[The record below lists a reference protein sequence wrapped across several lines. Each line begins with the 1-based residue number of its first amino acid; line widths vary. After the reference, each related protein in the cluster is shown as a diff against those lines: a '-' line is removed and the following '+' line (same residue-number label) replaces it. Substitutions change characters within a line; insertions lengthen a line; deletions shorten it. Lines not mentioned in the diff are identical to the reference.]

1 MSQDVGEF
9 LFLANIEL
17 IPLTNFSYYVT
28 IWLHNMNPA
37 SYHAISDHTRRQI
50 LDLLQKESL
59 TAGVIAQR
67 FTKISRPAVSKH
79 LAVLRRSKLVLIRK
93 QGRERIYTLNAAPLK
108 EISDWVNRYQTFWD
122 EQLQSFKNYVESDPK
137 QEVNHDEES

>member
-1 MSQDVGEF
+1 
-9 LFLANIEL
+9 
-17 IPLTNFSYYVT
+17 
-28 IWLHNMNPA
+28 MNPA
-37 SYHAISDHTRRQI
+37 SYHAISDQTRRQI

-67 FTKISRPAVSKH
+67 FQKISRPAVSKH

-122 EQLQSFKNYVESDPK
+122 EQLQSFKKYVESNAK
-137 QEVNHDEES
+137 EEANHDEES

>member
-1 MSQDVGEF
+1 
-9 LFLANIEL
+9 
-17 IPLTNFSYYVT
+17 
-28 IWLHNMNPA
+28 MNTA
-37 SYHAISDHTRRQI
+37 SYHAISDRTRRQI

-67 FTKISRPAVSKH
+67 FRKISRPAVSKH

-108 EISDWVNRYQTFWD
+108 EISDWVNRYQNFWD
-122 EQLQSFKNYVESDPK
+122 EQLQSFKNYVESNSK
-137 QEVNHDEES
+137 KEANHDEEG

>member
-1 MSQDVGEF
+1 
-9 LFLANIEL
+9 
-17 IPLTNFSYYVT
+17 
-28 IWLHNMNPA
+28 MNSA
-37 SYHAISDHTRRQI
+37 SYHAISDRTRRQI

-67 FTKISRPAVSKH
+67 FRKISRPAVSKH

-122 EQLQSFKNYVESDPK
+122 EQLQSFKKYVESNPK